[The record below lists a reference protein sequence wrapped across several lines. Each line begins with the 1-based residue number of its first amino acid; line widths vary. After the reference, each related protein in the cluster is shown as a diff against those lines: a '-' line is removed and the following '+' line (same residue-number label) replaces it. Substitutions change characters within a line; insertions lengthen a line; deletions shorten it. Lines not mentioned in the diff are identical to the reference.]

1 MSLSLSL
8 GSAPA
13 FGSLNAYWGQ
23 REGHRLR
30 DVCDAG
36 VQYATVAFVTKSPEQ
51 ANGYPATNFGANC
64 GGPTS
69 LNKDGEPTEFLAN
82 CHLIEEDIPYCQA
95 KGVKVLLSI
104 GGGENTNY
112 KVSDSTKGIEFAD
125 FLYKA
130 FGPREESW
138 KGPRP
143 FGNATVDGFDLDLE
157 DSLIEMDP
165 YVAMVNYWRQQSND
179 LFITAAPQCVI
190 SSNGLDYL
198 IKSTELD
205 ALFVQFYNNP
215 VCDAIPGNTP
225 GDAFS
230 YDEWVSRIS
239 GGKSKNAK
247 MFIGLPASI
256 EAAVSGYIPPAHLQ
270 ELVCQTKGK
279 ANFGGISLWDGTFG
293 LDNTISKNKSYVQ
306 AALDALQYDCNKV
319 STTTTSTA
327 ATADVTGIA
336 SASKNGITSSFT
348 FHWSNSTMTS
358 KPASLTTS
366 TVFTTKT
373 YTVTS
378 CAPTVTDC
386 REGHVTTETIPL
398 YTTVCPVT
406 ETAHVPEPTTTKA
419 PLLTTST
426 VYTTNMYTLTSCP
439 PYVVDCS
446 EGEVTTE
453 VIPVYTTVCPVNNN
467 RELEQ
472 DSSLET
478 SIRPTAIAA
487 KASSEGCSGP
497 DCPAA
502 TSTSGS
508 GCAGPE
514 CPGVAVPTNSWT
526 RATGSACSG
535 PECPGVAIPT
545 NAGFSAIPIT
555 PVKAGASALAVS
567 LTGLVA
573 VVVAQIIAV

>member
-23 REGHRLR
+23 HKGHPLR
-30 DVCDAG
+30 AVCDSG

-51 ANGYPATNFGANC
+51 ANGYPAINLGANC
-64 GGPTS
+64 AWP
-69 LNKDGEPTEFLAN
+69 LFHNKDGEPTEFLSD
-82 CHLIEEDIPYCQA
+82 CPQIKEDISYCQA

-104 GGGENTNY
+104 GGQPGPRTNY

-125 FLYKA
+125 YLYKA

-138 KGPRP
+138 VGPRP
-143 FGNATVDGFDLDLE
+143 FGNVTVDGFDLDVE
-157 DSLIEMDP
+157 DPSIEMDP
-165 YVAMVNYWRQQSND
+165 YVAMVNYWRQQSSD
-179 LFITAAPQCVI
+179 LFITAAPQCVT
-190 SSNGLDYL
+190 SSNHLDYL
-198 IKSTELD
+198 IKATKLD
-205 ALFVQFYNNP
+205 ALFIQFYNNP

-239 GGKSKNAK
+239 GGESKNAK
-247 MFIGLPASI
+247 IFIGLPAST
-256 EAAVSGYIPPAHLQ
+256 EAAGSGYIPPAQLQ

-279 ANFGGISLWDGTFG
+279 ANFGGISLWDATFG
-293 LDNTISKNKSYVQ
+293 LNNTMSENKSYVH
-306 AALDALQYDCNKV
+306 AAHDALQYDCNKV

-327 ATADVTGIA
+327 ATADVTGIT
-336 SASKNGITSSFT
+336 SAPKNGTTSSIT
-348 FHWSNSTMTS
+348 PHWSNSTTTS
-358 KPASLTTS
+358 EPASLTTS

-386 REGHVTTETIPL
+386 PKGHVTTETIPL

-406 ETAHVPEPTTTKA
+406 ETAHVPEPTTTTKA

-426 VYTTNMYTLTSCP
+426 VYTTKIYTLTSCP
-439 PYVVDCS
+439 PYVVDCPK
-446 EGEVTTE
+446 GEVTTE
-453 VIPVYTTVCPVNNN
+453 VIPVYTTVCPVNSNT
-467 RELEQ
+467 ELEQ
-472 DSSLET
+472 YSSLET
-478 SIRPTAIAA
+478 SIRPTAIVAE
-487 KASSEGCSGP
+487 ASSEGCSGP

-502 TSTSGS
+502 TSTPGS
-508 GCAGPE
+508 GCTGPE

-526 RATGSACSG
+526 SAI
-535 PECPGVAIPT
+535 IPT
-545 NAGFSAIPIT
+545 TPI
-555 PVKAGASALAVS
+555 KAGASALALS

-573 VVVAQIIAV
+573 VVVAQIIAM